1 MSAPQDI
8 PPALGLDSLTQI
20 VEGNPVATI
29 VIDAQHR
36 VTHWKRA
43 IEVLTGLSASEM
55 VGTDGQWRAFYG
67 SARPILADFIVKG
80 ALEDSVDHFYHGK
93 FRRSPLIEGAFEAE
107 DFFPSMGESGKW
119 LFFTAAPLRDADGR
133 IVGAIETLQ
142 DVTDRHLAVAAV
154 RESESVLAQI
164 VLGSSVATFVI
175 DRDHRITHWNRA
187 CEAITGVAARD
198 VVGTRDH
205 WRPFYPSQRPLMADL
220 VLDRASEGTV
230 QEFYRGKYRAS
241 ALLEG
246 AYEAEDFFPNF
257 GEGGRWLFF
266 TAAPLRN
273 SRGEVVGAIETL
285 QDFTERRRTEIAL
298 RESEERYRILSVTD
312 ALTGLYNSRHFYERL
327 HDEVERA
334 QRYGRPLSLIVL
346 DADNF
351 KQVNDTYGHL
361 QGDQVLQVLAGVI
374 SHCLRRSDSA
384 YRYGGEE
391 FAVVMPEA
399 PLEPAAL
406 VAERLRRSFAD
417 TPIRPAGGG
426 NIRCT
431 ISVGVTQWVAGESV
445 ESLIRRADDGAYQ
458 AKRRGK
464 NCVVTMAPSK

>member
-1 MSAPQDI
+1 MSSPLDI
-8 PPALGLDSLTQI
+8 PPSLGLDSLTQI

-29 VIDAQHR
+29 VIDAAHR
-36 VTHWKRA
+36 VTHWNRA
-43 IEVLTGLSASEM
+43 IEVLTGLKAADM
-55 VGTDGQWRAFYG
+55 VGTDGQWRAFYT
-67 SARPILADFIVKG
+67 SARPILADFIVSG
-80 ALEDSVDHFYHGK
+80 ALEDSVDHYYHGK
-93 FRRSPLIEGAFEAE
+93 FRRAPLIDGAFEAE

-119 LFFTAAPLRDADGR
+119 LFFTAAPLRDGEGR

-142 DVTDRHLAVAAV
+142 DVSDRHDAEAAV
-154 RESESVLAQI
+154 RESEGVLAQI

-175 DRDHRITHWNRA
+175 DREHRVSHWNRA

-198 VVGTRDH
+198 VVGTRDQ
-205 WRPFYPSQRPLMADL
+205 WRPFYPTQRPLMADL
-220 VLDRASEGTV
+220 VLERASEGTV
-230 QEFYRGKYRAS
+230 QEFYRGKYRPS
-241 ALLEG
+241 PLIEG

-257 GEGGRWLFF
+257 GEGGCWLYF

-327 HDEVERA
+327 HEEVERA

-361 QGDQVLQVLAGVI
+361 QGDLVLQVLAGVI
-374 SHCLRRSDSA
+374 GHCLRRTDSA
-384 YRYGGEE
+384 YRYGGDE
-391 FAVVMPEA
+391 FAAIMPEA
-399 PLEPAAL
+399 TLEAAAL
-406 VAERLRRSFAD
+406 VAERLRHSFAE
-417 TPIRPAGGG
+417 TPIRPAAGGM
-426 NIRCT
+426 IRC
-431 ISVGVTQWVAGESV
+431 SVSIGVTQLVAGESV
-445 ESLIRRADDGAYQ
+445 ESFIRRADDGAY
-458 AKRRGK
+458 
-464 NCVVTMAPSK
+464 

>member
-1 MSAPQDI
+1 MSSPQDI
-8 PPALGLDSLTQI
+8 PPSLGLGSLTQI

-29 VIDAQHR
+29 VIDAAHR
-36 VTHWKRA
+36 VTHWNRA
-43 IEVLTGLSASEM
+43 IEVLTGLKAADM
-55 VGTDGQWRAFYG
+55 VGTDGQWRAFYA
-67 SARPILADFIVKG
+67 SARPILADFIVSG
-80 ALEDSVDHFYHGK
+80 ALEDSVDHYYHGK
-93 FRRSPLIEGAFEAE
+93 FRRAPLIEGAFEAE

-119 LFFTAAPLRDADGR
+119 LYFTAAPLRDADGR

-142 DVTDRHLAVAAV
+142 DVSDRHEAEAAV
-154 RESESVLAQI
+154 RESEGVLAQI

-175 DRDHRITHWNRA
+175 DREHRVSHWNRA
-187 CEAITGVAARD
+187 CEAITGVSARE

-205 WRPFYPSQRPLMADL
+205 WRPFYPAQRPLMADL
-220 VLDRASEGTV
+220 VLERAGEGTV
-230 QEFYRGKYRAS
+230 QEFYRGKYRPS
-241 ALLEG
+241 SLIEG

-257 GEGGRWLFF
+257 GEGGRWLYF

-273 SRGEVVGAIETL
+273 SRGELVGAIETL

-327 HDEVERA
+327 HEEVERA

-374 SHCLRRSDSA
+374 GHCLRRTDSA

-391 FAVVMPEA
+391 FTAIMPEA
-399 PLEPAAL
+399 TLEAAAL
-406 VAERLRRSFAD
+406 VAERLRRSFSE
-417 TPIRPAGGG
+417 TPIRPAVGGT
-426 NIRCT
+426 IRCSV
-431 ISVGVTQWVAGESV
+431 SVGVTQLVAGESV
-445 ESLIRRADDGAYQ
+445 ESFIRRADDGAYQ

-464 NCVVTMAPSK
+464 NCVVTVAIPS